1 MQQKARPT
9 EPNLPAWFSLIP
21 HSLVVTS
28 LPPLNR
34 NTTRLSAYTVTRS
47 MVPHQSFSSN
57 SRGRASLGKGRPCGC
72 LVRDF
77 DFVRVQAVGGVADA
91 VCRIYNQ
98 WDILAVPDSLQQMP
112 TPWRITAEKPALPSV
127 KPAERHSLKTEI
139 VRNKCSYFSK
149 LSHILAASTPFVQ
162 SVFVLPIAFLEHK
175 RYNNYI
181 LLRRRCDAY
190 GCRQCN

>member
-21 HSLVVTS
+21 HSSVVTS

-91 VCRIYNQ
+91 VCRIYNEIFWPYPIHCSKCQ
-98 WDILAVPDSLQQMP
+98 RLGGLRQKNQHCLLSSL
-112 TPWRITAEKPALPSV
+112 RKGI
-127 KPAERHSLKTEI
+127 H
-139 VRNKCSYFSK
+139 
-149 LSHILAASTPFVQ
+149 
-162 SVFVLPIAFLEHK
+162 
-175 RYNNYI
+175 
-181 LLRRRCDAY
+181 
-190 GCRQCN
+190 